1 MHASVPGPVT
11 LKGSNLQV
19 PLKGLL
25 LSGLPMGSFVLFL
38 FFSVLLCIWG
48 PKELV
53 TGLEVDS
60 VLRHKIFRI
69 IVQKPEC

>member
-25 LSGLPMGSFVLFL
+25 LSGFPMGR
-38 FFSVLLCIWG
+38 FFFFFFCPSVY
-48 PKELV
+48 LV
-53 TGLEVDS
+53 AQGVCD
-60 VLRHKIFRI
+60 RA
-69 IVQKPEC
+69 

>member
-25 LSGLPMGSFVLFL
+25 LSGFPMGRFFF
-38 FFSVLLCIWG
+38 FFSVLVCIWW
-48 PKELV
+48 PKEFV

-60 VLRHKIFRI
+60 VLLHKIFRI
-69 IVQKPEC
+69 IVQKPES

>member
-11 LKGSNLQV
+11 LKGSDLQV

-25 LSGLPMGSFVLFL
+25 LSGLPVGRVFFFFPVL
-38 FFSVLLCIWG
+38 VCIWG
-48 PKELV
+48 PKEFV

-60 VLRHKIFRI
+60 VLLHKIFRI
-69 IVQKPEC
+69 IVQKPES